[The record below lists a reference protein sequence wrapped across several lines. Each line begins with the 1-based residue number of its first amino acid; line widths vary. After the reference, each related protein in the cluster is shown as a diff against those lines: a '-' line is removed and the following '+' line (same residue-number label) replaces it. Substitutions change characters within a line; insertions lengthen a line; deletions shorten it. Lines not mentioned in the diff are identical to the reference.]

1 MSHVLDL
8 DAYFARIGYEGD
20 AEPTLETL
28 RGLHRAHPQAIP
40 FENLDVLLG
49 RPPAL
54 DPATLERK
62 LVAEGRG
69 GYCYEHNGLFAA
81 VLEAIGFRVVPLAA
95 RVVWNAPVDRIAP
108 RTHEALFVELD
119 GEAWLCDVGFGREAM
134 SAPLRL
140 NTDEPQTTPHGTY
153 RVTPNGHELLIELQ
167 TPTDERLP
175 MYLLSL
181 EPQADIDLELSNW
194 WVATHPSSPF
204 VQGLRVARLLEDG
217 GRIGLLNRE
226 FTVRGPDGSLEK
238 TVLEPGE
245 VAGVLSNRFDLPFAW
260 SPELEPVFRR
270 LAEPT

>member
-1 MSHVLDL
+1 MSHTLDL

-20 AEPTLETL
+20 ATPTLETL
-28 RGLHRAHPQAIP
+28 QGLHRAHPQAIP
-40 FENLDVLLG
+40 FENLDILLG

-54 DPATLERK
+54 DPASLERK
-62 LVAEGRG
+62 LVSEGRG

-81 VLEAIGFRVVPLAA
+81 VLEAIGFRVVPLGA
-95 RVVWNAPVDRIAP
+95 RVVWGQPADRITP

-140 NTDEPQTTPHGTY
+140 NTDEPQRTPHGTY

-167 TPTDERLP
+167 TPLDERLP

-204 VQGLRVARLLEDG
+204 VQSLRVARLLEDG

-226 FTVRGPDGSLEK
+226 FTMRGPDGSLET
-238 TVLEPGE
+238 TVLAPGE

-260 SPELEPVFRR
+260 SPELEPIFAG
-270 LAEPT
+270 LPEPD